1 MPNASS
7 FPYTKAIPL
16 SDLSLQNGNDFVDS
30 VCDCFSNN
38 LRLLAYVA
46 LPNEEKTET
55 EGLSLLALFY
65 DGTNKMCF
73 AFRST
78 PVKRMPSLA
87 ERFPAI
93 QLFEREIHEDCGLPF
108 EGHPWLKSVRKTPDH
123 AILAGKRFPFF
134 RTKGR
139 QVHEVAVGPVH
150 AGIIEPGHFRFQCY
164 GENVIHLEI
173 ALGYQHRGLEALL
186 LQTPVASLPYLLE
199 CASGDSSIAHSLA
212 HAVLMERLSSVTVSE
227 AVNQSRT
234 IALELERLA
243 NHVGDLGAIAGDTG
257 FLPTSSWNGR
267 IRGDILTMT
276 ALLCGNRF
284 GRSYVRPG
292 SVLTIPDDALCEELE
307 KRRQLSERD
316 AIGSVGCMFKSN
328 SVLERMHGI
337 GTLSKDTA
345 KTLGILG
352 VAAKASGLPLDAR
365 FSSPLSRE
373 G

>member
-1 MPNASS
+1 
-7 FPYTKAIPL
+7 
-16 SDLSLQNGNDFVDS
+16 
-30 VCDCFSNN
+30 
-38 LRLLAYVA
+38 
-46 LPNEEKTET
+46 
-55 EGLSLLALFY
+55 
-65 DGTNKMCF
+65 
-73 AFRST
+73 
-78 PVKRMPSLA
+78 
-87 ERFPAI
+87 
-93 QLFEREIHEDCGLPF
+93 
-108 EGHPWLKSVRKTPDH
+108 
-123 AILAGKRFPFF
+123 
-134 RTKGR
+134 
-139 QVHEVAVGPVH
+139 
-150 AGIIEPGHFRFQCY
+150 
-164 GENVIHLEI
+164 
-173 ALGYQHRGLEALL
+173 
-186 LQTPVASLPYLLE
+186 
-199 CASGDSSIAHSLA
+199 ASGDSSIAHSLA

-365 FSSPLSRE
+365 FSSPLSYERVPFTPVTAENGDVEARALIRE
-373 G
+373 KEMRASFAMVHDSLAQLAKKKAQTPPPMAISSLPANTLCVSQVEGFRGEIVHLGLTNDHNGFLLYKVIDPSFHNWMGLALALRGNQISDFPLCNKSFNLSYCGYDL